1 MNIWQIE
8 SWRARI
14 IHNEIYGLFL
24 SFTFQDSRLNDPAN
38 RVVIVYNLVPVLLLV
53 EVVIREF
60 SFWLFYIKMSS
71 PNNRRSFLFPLA
83 WWCHC
88 VAISLG
94 TGSLFRKRV
103 KKSRGEKSDVN
114 QTCHQS
120 VFSPIGACIRI
131 RCTASAVC
139 LQALTLFLPPL
150 RDFFTLSP
158 NREPANRI
166 RCYND
171 NRGALSYGVRLVLF
185 SRRCLQSRFLTSLR
199 HL

>member
-71 PNNRRSFLFPLA
+71 PNKRRSSLFPLVW

-94 TGSLFRKRV
+94 TGSLFGKRV

-120 VFSPIGACIRI
+120 VFSPIGVCIRI

-185 SRRCLQSRFLTSLR
+185 SRRCLQSSLR